1 MLVSQL
7 GQQGLTCQYEEVRM
21 IFFIFILLCPMTLYS
36 GIIHLKTI
44 LYSKCKN
51 EQIELLR
58 IQAVEPLLVNYL
70 KNYRF

>member
-36 GIIHLKTI
+36 GIIHLKII

-51 EQIELLR
+51 EQIELL
-58 IQAVEPLLVNYL
+58 
-70 KNYRF
+70 